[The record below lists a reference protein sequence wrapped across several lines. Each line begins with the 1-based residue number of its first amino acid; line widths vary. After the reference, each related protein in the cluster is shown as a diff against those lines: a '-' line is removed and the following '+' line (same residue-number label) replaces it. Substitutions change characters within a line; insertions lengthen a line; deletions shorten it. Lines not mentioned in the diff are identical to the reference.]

1 MRLEGTHSVMHCP
14 YKGSV
19 HQNTMRLH
27 LLILAFLDDVIAS
40 APQYYQRAQI
50 GMQQSTNLNLQS
62 VPTKE
67 PMVTIQNH
75 FNRRGIQSTIV
86 TTPRAGASQEHNRHP
101 LYFLISIAPPLKPPT
116 KLALGSNINSIGS
129 LKVLCMVL
137 EPRAKLHIKLKYHTL
152 ADIPNPKFHPVISYD
167 NNET

>member
-1 MRLEGTHSVMHCP
+1 MSSNRHVAKHKSKSPIHPDKRTNGNHSKP
-14 YKGSV
+14 
-19 HQNTMRLH
+19 
-27 LLILAFLDDVIAS
+27 
-40 APQYYQRAQI
+40 
-50 GMQQSTNLNLQS
+50 LQS
-62 VPTKE
+62 QRHIEHYSYYT
-67 PMVTIQNH
+67 
-75 FNRRGIQSTIV
+75 
-86 TTPRAGASQEHNRHP
+86 RAGASQEHNRHP

-116 KLALGSNINSIGS
+116 KLALGSNINGIGS